1 MVRFEKPFKVVGGLG
16 LALLFA
22 ALIMGLM
29 LRSEARQGTETENV
43 PLVRV
48 QPVNLAGEGQT
59 YTYSGTVKGR
69 YETNLAFQAG
79 GKIISRNV
87 NLGSLVKAGDL
98 LMRIDPVDIQRGV
111 ESSEAQAMA
120 AESQYRLAK
129 DNLERSERLRQE
141 GLISQADYDRAK
153 TAYDGALAQIRQAKA
168 QAANSQSMLDYCN
181 LSADH
186 AGVVAG
192 IYAEIGQVVGAGQP
206 VVTIV
211 RDSEKE
217 IEINVP
223 ENRIEEIRHGL
234 ALRVKFWALPNIA
247 VTGRIRQIAPMADP
261 VSRTYSV
268 RISLLNPSPE
278 IKLGMTAS
286 VLVADPSE
294 AGTVCIPLAA
304 VYQTTQTPAVW
315 VVKDG
320 KIALRMIR
328 IGEFGT
334 DQVQVLGGLNQGEL
348 VVTAGVHKLR
358 EGQTVR
364 IGDEAR

>member
-1 MVRFEKPFKVVGGLG
+1 LARLGKPLTVIGGLG
-16 LALLFA
+16 VALLFA

-29 LRSEARQGTETENV
+29 LRSEAKQGPETENA

-48 QPVNLAGEGQT
+48 QSVNLAGEDQS

-98 LMRIDPVDIQRGV
+98 LMRIDPVDIERGV
-111 ESSEAQAMA
+111 ESSKAQVMA

-153 TAYDGALAQIRQAKA
+153 TAYDSALAQIRQAKA
-168 QAANSQSMLDYCN
+168 QAANSQSLLGYCN

-206 VVTIV
+206 VVAIV
-211 RDSEKE
+211 QDNEKE
-217 IEINVP
+217 VEVNVP
-223 ENRIEEIRHGL
+223 ENRL
-234 ALRVKFWALPNIA
+234 DKLRPAQILHVKFWALPNVA
-247 VTGRIRQIAPMADP
+247 VTGRVRQIAPMADP

-268 RISLLNPSPE
+268 RISLINPPAA

-286 VLVADPSE
+286 VLVADPSK
-294 AGTVCIPLAA
+294 AGTVYIPLTA
-304 VYQTTQTPAVW
+304 VYQTGQTPAVW
-315 VVKDG
+315 VVNAG
-320 KIALRMIR
+320 KVSLRTVR
-328 IGEFGT
+328 IGEFGM

-348 VVTAGVHKLR
+348 VVTAGIHKLR

-364 IGDEAR
+364 IGDDAR